1 MKIVYKILIASVF
14 VSPLALAMT
23 HDDKIKDITKI
34 LQENPLIID
43 NLHESLHLY
52 VNQQKAFE
60 ATIAENYDYMYN
72 NSNHTSFGSSNAKTT
87 IINFTDY
94 SCPWCK
100 KLDSVLD
107 QLVDKYSNDIKVV
120 NVYVPIKEMS
130 SHSNSASFALN
141 VWENHPEKFAETHAL
156 LIKKPGIHDH
166 RSIERIAKRLGLEN
180 HIKSDALTDEMLA
193 KNYQIFNQLGMRG
206 TPGML
211 LNGQIIPGYVPL
223 DKLEALV
230 KDSAE

>member
-1 MKIVYKILIASVF
+1 MKTYYKLFLTTILA
-14 VSPLALAMT
+14 SPLALAMT
-23 HDDKIKDITKI
+23 HDDKIEDITKI
-34 LQENPLIID
+34 LQENPLIVD
-43 NLHESLHLY
+43 NLHENLHLY
-52 VNQQKAFE
+52 MNQQKAFE

-72 NSNHTSFGSSNAKTT
+72 NPNHTWLGSSTAKTT

-100 KLDSVLD
+100 KLDDVLN
-107 QLVDKYSNDIKVV
+107 QLVDKYPNDIKVV
-120 NVYVPIKEMS
+120 NIYVPIKEMS

-141 VWENHPEKFAETHAL
+141 VWENRPEKFTEIHEL
-156 LIKKPGIHDH
+156 LIKKTGIHDQ
-166 RSIERIAKRLGLEN
+166 RSIERIAKTMGLED
-180 HIKSDALTDEMLA
+180 HIKSDALTEQILA
-193 KNYQIFNQLGMRG
+193 RNYRLFNHLGMQG

-211 LNGQIIPGYVPL
+211 LNGKIIPGYVPF